1 MTSDMTS
8 DMTPN
13 MTVIQAN
20 SRELDLGG
28 CPDIKSLPGKAF
40 ARIIGP
46 VLVAFCLVAVFPA
59 GAIAGEGAGEVADGA
74 TGYFEAL
81 ADLPIAPGLAER
93 PDEAMVF
100 DKPDGR
106 IVEVV
111 ATGVTPMAA
120 VEEFY
125 KQVLPALGWAL
136 SSETRVERGAEL
148 TFEREGENLRLAIGR
163 TENDD
168 ATRLVVEV
176 SPE

>member
-1 MTSDMTS
+1 M
-8 DMTPN
+8 
-13 MTVIQAN
+13 
-20 SRELDLGG
+20 
-28 CPDIKSLPGKAF
+28 
-40 ARIIGP
+40 
-46 VLVAFCLVAVFPA
+46 VAAFPA
-59 GAIAGEGAGEVADGA
+59 GVSADEDAGEGADGA

-93 PDEAMVF
+93 PDEALVF

-111 ATGVTPMAA
+111 AFGAAPMAE

-125 KQVLPALGWAL
+125 KQVLPALGWVL
-136 SSETRVERGAEL
+136 SRENRDDRGAEL
-148 TFEREGENLRLAIGR
+148 SFEREGETLRLAIGR

>member
-1 MTSDMTS
+1 
-8 DMTPN
+8 
-13 MTVIQAN
+13 MTVMRTMA
-20 SRELDLGG
+20 RGLDLGV
-28 CPDIKSLPGKAF
+28 CPDIHSRPGKRF
-40 ARIIGP
+40 VRIISP
-46 VLVAFCLVAVFPA
+46 VLVAFCLLAAFSVGV
-59 GAIAGEGAGEVADGA
+59 IADEGAGEGADGA

-93 PDEAMVF
+93 PDEALVF

-111 ATGVTPMAA
+111 ATGVTPMAE

-136 SSETRVERGAEL
+136 SLETRNERGMEL
-148 TFEREGENLRLAIGR
+148 SFEREGEALRLAIGR
-163 TENDD
+163 SDNDD